1 MIIDPSSFITYGGES
16 FIVITIPPESL
27 ITISDFQ
34 QSNLL
39 SSVIDVQLIN
49 GEISSPVRICFEV
62 NQTDTKDT
70 CLGYLDESKDPPIWK
85 CEDKCVKKE
94 KSTEKNDTTVFCGET
109 SHFTSFALLFEG
121 IAKGGCGG
129 EDYILGSYKNDLI
142 LAASVAG
149 FVILIAILVF
159 ILFSYTPLKKY
170 ALGKE
175 ANSLS
180 VLRNQ
185 SSELPVNGTDIVI

>member
-1 MIIDPSSFITYGGES
+1 M
-16 FIVITIPPESL
+16 
-27 ITISDFQ
+27 
-34 QSNLL
+34 
-39 SSVIDVQLIN
+39 IDVQLIN

-121 IAKGGCGG
+121 IAKGGGCGDDK
-129 EDYILGSYKNDLI
+129 DYILGSYDNDLI

-149 FVILIAILVF
+149 FVILIALLVF
-159 ILFSYTPLKKY
+159 ILFSYTPLKSIAMGTEGERVHK
-170 ALGKE
+170 LRRKR
-175 ANSLS
+175 NSSKTLS
-180 VLRNQ
+180 T
-185 SSELPVNGTDIVI
+185 SITDGELLA